1 MSDIHD
7 KIGVVPNLNVQIIY
21 MDSPYLPKGADQII
35 LENEKSDSNK
45 ELTYTQGP
53 YIINTEPYIV
63 LECKDQNAKIYCF
76 FDFSIR
82 PIKYTESQEFTDLYN
97 SARTVLAYAFGSKG
111 VSKTVKLKYD
121 NTKK

>member
-45 ELTYTQGP
+45 ELTYIQEP
-53 YIINTEPYIV
+53 YIISTEPYIV
-63 LECKDQNAKIYCF
+63 LECKDQNA
-76 FDFSIR
+76 SH
-82 PIKYTESQEFTDLYN
+82 T
-97 SARTVLAYAFGSKG
+97 
-111 VSKTVKLKYD
+111 
-121 NTKK
+121 